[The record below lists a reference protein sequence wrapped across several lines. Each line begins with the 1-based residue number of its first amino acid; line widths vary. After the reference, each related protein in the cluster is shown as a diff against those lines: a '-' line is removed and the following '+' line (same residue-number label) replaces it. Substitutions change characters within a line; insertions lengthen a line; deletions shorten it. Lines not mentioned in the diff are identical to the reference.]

1 MGNFGKTAGST
12 CEFWVD
18 PVNFTLRYLSRRQ
31 GGAAARRPAD
41 GIPGIAARPAGV
53 LPPADAQLHGLSHVI
68 SQREQSG
75 GHVQSQPVEID
86 RVHDRGRG
94 PGAVQQGQRVG
105 LNASHLRNTL
115 LANRHQLCSANC
127 CPQSNRAPG
136 RWSPVP
142 STKNAPSPGRRMGWR
157 SSRQTSTFFVIPD
170 GEGVQPALGHINNLS
185 V

>member
-12 CEFWVD
+12 CEFWVN

-41 GIPGIAARPAGV
+41 GVPGIAARPAGV

-105 LNASHLRNTL
+105 LNASHLRNTS

-127 CPQSNRAPG
+127 CPNQTAPLAGGPLSLLPKMLQARAG
-136 RWSPVP
+136 KW
-142 STKNAPSPGRRMGWR
+142 AG
-157 SSRQTSTFFVIPD
+157 
-170 GEGVQPALGHINNLS
+170 GVLARHQPFS
-185 V
+185 